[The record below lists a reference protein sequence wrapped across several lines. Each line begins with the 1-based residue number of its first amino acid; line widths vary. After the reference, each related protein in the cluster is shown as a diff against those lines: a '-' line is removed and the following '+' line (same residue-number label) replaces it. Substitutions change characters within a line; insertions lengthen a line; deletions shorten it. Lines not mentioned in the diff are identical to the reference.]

1 MVKNNDGKEM
11 YASKEALSAA
21 VKEACYGLEG
31 LEIFWQDY
39 QTFAQV
45 AIVEG
50 KGKTVMAS
58 SNIVKLLSIGGQF
71 WNVRYTKKE
80 GLVAL
85 FTFKKTP
92 EAAQEAKAKL
102 AEVEKVVTAQGG
114 KGKDARHSTAQPS
127 TPQHPSPRKGGN
139 MATANKG
146 VNGSIDECGRAGNSP
161 FYGYIASEEA
171 AYNEWEARCK
181 ARKAAKEG
189 AQAQLLTAMR
199 APLNAPVDDATQAGA
214 EIASKAI
221 GDKVQARIRAKV
233 AQKPAPAQEAPA
245 VQIVQPDISEK
256 YPQLKGALLVRLT
269 ADANEFSVKGKVG
282 YLKVLEISR
291 YGNVIQGLLYPLT
304 PTGGIDGY
312 GLVVNP
318 KWEAAD
324 TRYNEATEKVEV
336 VEATPASPSFTPG
349 ELAALSFVLTD
360 CITQYADIMDKD
372 AYQPRGSKA
381 LLTAYKKIRE
391 VV

>member
-39 QTFAQV
+39 LTFAQV

-85 FTFKKTP
+85 FTFEKTP

-102 AEVEKVVTAQGG
+102 AEVEKVVA
-114 KGKDARHSTAQPS
+114 D
-127 TPQHPSPRKGGN
+127 
-139 MATANKG
+139 
-146 VNGSIDECGRAGNSP
+146 
-161 FYGYIASEEA
+161 F
-171 AYNEWEARCK
+171 K
-181 ARKAAKEG
+181 AKKKADKKAA

-221 GDKVQARIRAKV
+221 GDKVQARIRAK
-233 AQKPAPAQEAPA
+233 E
-245 VQIVQPDISEK
+245 
-256 YPQLKGALLVRLT
+256 
-269 ADANEFSVKGKVG
+269 
-282 YLKVLEISR
+282 
-291 YGNVIQGLLYPLT
+291 
-304 PTGGIDGY
+304 
-312 GLVVNP
+312 
-318 KWEAAD
+318 
-324 TRYNEATEKVEV
+324 
-336 VEATPASPSFTPG
+336 
-349 ELAALSFVLTD
+349 
-360 CITQYADIMDKD
+360 
-372 AYQPRGSKA
+372 
-381 LLTAYKKIRE
+381 IRE

>member
-1 MVKNNDGKEM
+1 MVEKKNCEICGKEDI
-11 YASKEALSAA
+11 ASYHISEVKPEVMGSSVPTRQGKFFVCHECNSARIYRNLKAA
-21 VKEACYGLEG
+21 VKAR
-31 LEIFWQDY
+31 
-39 QTFAQV
+39 
-45 AIVEG
+45 VEG
-50 KGKTVMAS
+50 KTL
-58 SNIVKLLSIGGQF
+58 ND
-71 WNVRYTKKE
+71 Y
-80 GLVAL
+80 
-85 FTFKKTP
+85 
-92 EAAQEAKAKL
+92 L
-102 AEVEKVVTAQGG
+102 A
-114 KGKDARHSTAQPS
+114 
-127 TPQHPSPRKGGN
+127 
-139 MATANKG
+139 
-146 VNGSIDECGRAGNSP
+146 
-161 FYGYIASEEA
+161 
-171 AYNEWEARCK
+171 
-181 ARKAAKEG
+181 
-189 AQAQLLTAMR
+189 
-199 APLNAPVDDATQAGA
+199 
-214 EIASKAI
+214 
-221 GDKVQARIRAKV
+221 